1 MVARI
6 TIPASLSATLNYNE
20 KKVQKGVAECLC
32 ASSFLLS
39 VDQMNFYYKLN
50 TFENRNK
57 LNERA
62 TTKTIHVSLN
72 FDPSEKLSDETLK
85 NIADRYMEKIGFGDQ
100 PFLVYRHNDAGHPH
114 IHIVSTLIR
123 EDGTRIN
130 THRIGQNQSENARK
144 EIEQTFGLVK
154 AEKQN
159 LKTREII
166 KPIDL
171 QTIAYGKTE
180 TKNAIAAVLTDVVK
194 SYNYTSLPELNAAL
208 KQFHVVADRGKAGGF
223 IYDNRGLHYALIDGE
238 GNKIGIPIKAS
249 RFYGKPT
256 LDHLEKRFAENSLN
270 REPFKRKLKEKL
282 ENALSTN
289 PRSIQELTTNLTKEN
304 VFTVLRQNEEGRL
317 YGITF
322 VDNLNRLVMNGSELG
337 KSYSIAALLKRLT
350 QTENFGQMG
359 TKETDHPTHEITN
372 DLNISFPFAD
382 LLQELLSPVEN
393 FENTPYHLKKKKRK
407 KKKKY

>member
-20 KKVQKGVAECLC
+20 KKVQKGVAECIN
-32 ASSFLLS
+32 ASNFLLN
-39 VDQMNFYYKLN
+39 VDQMNFYHKLN

-72 FDPSEKLSDETLK
+72 FDPSERLSDDTLK
-85 NIADRYMEKIGFGDQ
+85 SIADRYMEKMGFGDQ
-100 PFLVYRHNDAGHPH
+100 PFLVYRHDDAGHPH

-166 KPIDL
+166 KPVDL
-171 QTIAYGKTE
+171 QNISYGKTE

-208 KQFHVVADRGKAGGF
+208 RQFHVMADRGKIDGF
-223 IYDNRGLHYALIDGE
+223 IYKNRGLLYSLIDAE

-249 RFYGKPT
+249 RFYNKPG
-256 LDHLEKRFAENSLN
+256 LEYLEKRFAENSIQ

-282 ENALSTN
+282 ENALSAN
-289 PRSIQELTTNLTKEN
+289 PRSIQELTTNLRKEN

-322 VDNLNRLVMNGSELG
+322 VDNHNRSVMNGSELG

-350 QTENFGQMG
+350 QTENFGQTD
-359 TKETDHPTHEITN
+359 TKEANQPAHEITS
-372 DLNISFPFAD
+372 DLNISIQLDD
-382 LLQELLSPVEN
+382 LFQELLSPVEN

>member
-20 KKVQKGVAECLC
+20 KKVQKGVAECI
-32 ASSFLLS
+32 AVSSFLLS
-39 VDQMNFYYKLN
+39 VDQMNFHHKLN

-72 FDPSEKLSDETLK
+72 FDPSEKLSDDTLK
-85 NIADRYMEKIGFGDQ
+85 SIADQYMEKIGFGDQ
-100 PFLVYRHNDAGHPH
+100 PLLVYRHDDAGHPH

-144 EIEQTFGLVK
+144 EIEQSFGLVK
-154 AEKQN
+154 AEKQT

-171 QTIAYGKTE
+171 QNIAYGKTE
-180 TKNAIAAVLTDVVK
+180 TKNAIAAVLTDLVK

-208 KQFHVVADRGKAGGF
+208 RQFHVMADRGKTDGF
-223 IYDNRGLHYALIDGE
+223 IYNKRGLLYTLIDAN

-249 RFYGKPT
+249 RFYNKPG
-256 LDHLEKRFAENSLN
+256 LEYLEKRFAENSLT

-282 ENALSTN
+282 ENALSIH
-289 PRSIQELTTNLTKEN
+289 PRSIQELTVTLNKEN

-322 VDNLNRLVMNGSELG
+322 VDNQNRSVMNGSELG

-350 QTENFGQMG
+350 QTENFGQLY
-359 TKETDHPTHEITN
+359 TKEADQQTHEITN
-372 DLNISFPFAD
+372 DLNLSIPVGD
-382 LLQELLSPVEN
+382 LLQELLSPIEN
-393 FENTPYHLKKKKRK
+393 FENTPYNLKKKKRK

>member
-20 KKVQKGVAECLC
+20 KKVQKGVAECIA

-39 VDQMNFYYKLN
+39 VDQMNFHHKLN

-72 FDPSEKLSDETLK
+72 FDPSEKLSDDTLK
-85 NIADRYMEKIGFGDQ
+85 SIADQYMEKIGFGDQ
-100 PFLVYRHNDAGHPH
+100 PLLVYRHDDAGHPH

-144 EIEQTFGLVK
+144 EIEQSFGLVK
-154 AEKQN
+154 AEKQT

-171 QTIAYGKTE
+171 QNIAYGKTE

-208 KQFHVVADRGKAGGF
+208 RQFHVMADRGKTDGF
-223 IYDNRGLHYALIDGE
+223 IYNKRGLLYTLIDAN

-249 RFYGKPT
+249 RFYNKPG
-256 LDHLEKRFAENSLN
+256 LEYLEKRFAENSLT

-282 ENALSTN
+282 ENALSIH
-289 PRSIQELTTNLTKEN
+289 PRSIQELTVNLNKEN

-322 VDNLNRLVMNGSELG
+322 VDNQNRSVMNGSELG

-350 QTENFGQMG
+350 QTENFGQLY
-359 TKETDHPTHEITN
+359 TKEADQQTHEITN
-372 DLNISFPFAD
+372 DLNLSIPVGD
-382 LLQELLSPVEN
+382 LLQELLSPIEN
-393 FENTPYHLKKKKRK
+393 FENTPYNLKKKKRK

>member
-20 KKVQKGVAECLC
+20 KKVQKGVAECI
-32 ASSFLLS
+32 AAGNFLLS
-39 VDQMNFYYKLN
+39 VDQMNFYHKLN

-62 TTKTIHVSLN
+62 TTKTIHISLN
-72 FDPSEKLSDETLK
+72 FAPSEKLSDETLK
-85 NIADRYMEKIGFGDQ
+85 NIADNYMEKIGFGDQ
-100 PFLVYRHNDAGHPH
+100 PFLVYRHDDAGHPH

-144 EIEQTFGLVK
+144 EIEQSFGLVK

-166 KPIDL
+166 KPVDL
-171 QTIAYGKTE
+171 QNIMYGKTE
-180 TKNAIAAVLTDVVK
+180 TKNAIAAVLTNVVK

-208 KQFHVVADRGKAGGF
+208 RQFHVMADRGKTDGF
-223 IYDNRGLHYALIDGE
+223 IYNKRGLLYTLIDAD

-249 RFYGKPT
+249 RFYNKPG
-256 LDHLEKRFAENSLN
+256 LEYLEKRFAENSLTI
-270 REPFKRKLKEKL
+270 EPFKRKLKEKM
-282 ENALSTN
+282 ENALSVQ
-289 PRSIQELTTNLTKEN
+289 PRSIQELTVNLKKEK

-322 VDNLNRLVMNGSELG
+322 VDNQNRSVMNGSELG

-350 QTENFGQMG
+350 QTENLRQPD
-359 TKETDHPTHEITN
+359 TKEADQQTHEITN
-372 DLNISFPFAD
+372 DLNLSIPVGD

>member
-6 TIPASLSATLNYNE
+6 TIPASLSASLNYNE
-20 KKVQKGVAECLC
+20 KKVQKGIAECI
-32 ASSFLLS
+32 AAGNFLLS
-39 VDQMNFYYKLN
+39 ADQMNFYHKLN

-62 TTKTIHVSLN
+62 TTKTIHISLN
-72 FDPSEKLSDETLK
+72 FAPSEKLSDETLK
-85 NIADRYMEKIGFGDQ
+85 NIADNYMEKIGFGDQ
-100 PFLVYRHNDAGHPH
+100 PFLVYRHDDAGHPH

-144 EIEQTFGLVK
+144 EIEQSFGLVK

-171 QTIAYGKTE
+171 QNIAYGKTE

-208 KQFHVVADRGKAGGF
+208 RQFHVMADRGKPDGF
-223 IYDNRGLHYALIDGE
+223 IYNNRGLLYSLIDAN

-249 RFYGKPT
+249 RFYNKPG
-256 LDHLEKRFAENSLN
+256 LDYLEKRFTENSLQ

-282 ENALSTN
+282 ENTLSVH
-289 PRSIQELTTNLTKEN
+289 PRSIQELTVNLKKEN
-304 VFTVLRQNEEGRL
+304 VFTVLRQNEDGRL

-322 VDNLNRLVMNGSELG
+322 VDNQNRSVMNGSELG

-350 QTENFGQMG
+350 QTENFGKAD
-359 TKETDHPTHEITN
+359 TKEVDQPAHEITN
-372 DLNISFPFAD
+372 DLNISIPLGD
-382 LLQELLSPVEN
+382 LLQELLSPIEN

>member
-6 TIPASLSATLNYNE
+6 TIPASLSASLNYNE
-20 KKVQKGVAECLC
+20 KKVQKGVAECI
-32 ASSFLLS
+32 AAGNFLLS
-39 VDQMNFYYKLN
+39 ADQMNFYHKLN

-62 TTKTIHVSLN
+62 TTKTIHISLN
-72 FDPSEKLSDETLK
+72 FAPSEKLSDETLK
-85 NIADRYMEKIGFGDQ
+85 NIADNYMEKIGFGDQ
-100 PFLVYRHNDAGHPH
+100 PFLVYRHDDAGHPH

-144 EIEQTFGLVK
+144 EIEQSFGLVK

-171 QTIAYGKTE
+171 QNIAYGKTE

-208 KQFHVVADRGKAGGF
+208 RQFHVMADRGKTDGF
-223 IYDNRGLHYALIDGE
+223 IYNKRGLLYTLIDAN

-249 RFYGKPT
+249 RFYNKPG
-256 LDHLEKRFAENSLN
+256 LEYLEKRFAENSLT

-282 ENALSTN
+282 ENALSIH
-289 PRSIQELTTNLTKEN
+289 PRSIQELTVNLNKEN

-322 VDNLNRLVMNGSELG
+322 VDNQNRSVMNGSELG

-350 QTENFGQMG
+350 QTENFGQLY
-359 TKETDHPTHEITN
+359 TKEADQQTHEITN
-372 DLNISFPFAD
+372 DLNLSIPVGD
-382 LLQELLSPVEN
+382 LLQELLSPIEN
-393 FENTPYHLKKKKRK
+393 FENTPYNLKKKKRK